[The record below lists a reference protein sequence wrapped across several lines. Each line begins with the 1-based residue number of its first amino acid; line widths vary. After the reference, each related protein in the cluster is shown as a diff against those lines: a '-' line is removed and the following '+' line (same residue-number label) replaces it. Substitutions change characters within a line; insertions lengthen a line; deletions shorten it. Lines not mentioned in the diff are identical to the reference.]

1 MIFKISLRSI
11 TEVENR
17 SKFSFRSD
25 SDFKNVFWFEN
36 WIWFKCW
43 FKTNSLSFF
52 FLVWLKSF
60 GLKFYFDSNSFK
72 IILILELKTASD
84 SSNSFWIWLWELIVI
99 SHLKSY
105 CIFKNTLLLMDQHN
119 VSITW
124 TCIGKGWN
132 QCLHREHWCNIRSF
146 CIFFRHFTVELKH
159 VEPKHFWGSGTLKQH
174 QAVQFMPY
182 NKAVSKYGIRIIKK
196 NNIYK
201 LP

>member
-1 MIFKISLRSI
+1 MKTGLNLVLDLILILKMCFDLKTEFDLNVDLKLTLSL
-11 TEVENR
+11 
-17 SKFSFRSD
+17 
-25 SDFKNVFWFEN
+25 
-36 WIWFKCW
+36 
-43 FKTNSLSFF
+43 FF
-52 FLVWLKSF
+52 FLVCLKSF
-60 GLKFYFDSNSFK
+60 GFKFYFDSNSFK

>member
-1 MIFKISLRSI
+1 MKTGLNLVLDLILILKMCFDLK
-11 TEVENR
+11 TE
-17 SKFSFRSD
+17 FD
-25 SDFKNVFWFEN
+25 LNVDL
-36 WIWFKCW
+36 KL
-43 FKTNSLSFF
+43 TLSFF

-60 GLKFYFDSNSFK
+60 GFKFYFDSNSFK

-105 CIFKNTLLLMDQHN
+105 CIFKNTLLLMDHHN